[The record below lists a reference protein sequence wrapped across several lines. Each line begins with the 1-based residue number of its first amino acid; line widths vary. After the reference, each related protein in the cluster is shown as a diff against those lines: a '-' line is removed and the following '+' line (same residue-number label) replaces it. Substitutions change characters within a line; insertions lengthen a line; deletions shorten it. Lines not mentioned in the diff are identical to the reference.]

1 MFNRRMFADMRR
13 AGMGVGVSKAKL
25 AEAMLDMLLQLPTG
39 ATNLKGTV
47 VGQLGLMGQMAST
60 RDIDQAWTQA
70 KKRAAK
76 LHPEKFTLDS
86 RNSLSW
92 HDGTVKVLNKDI
104 SPGNFKK
111 LIELANAEGCN
122 VNTIV
127 SKLLGAYK
135 QNKG

>member
-1 MFNRRMFADMRR
+1 MFSRRVFADMRR

-25 AEAMLDMLLQLPTG
+25 SEAMLDMLLQLSTG
-39 ATNLKGTV
+39 ATNLKGTI
-47 VGQLGLMGQMAST
+47 VGQLGLMGQMAPS
-60 RDIDQAWTQA
+60 RDIDQAWNQA

-86 RNSLSW
+86 RNSLLW
-92 HDGTVKVLNKDI
+92 HDGTVKVLDKDI
-104 SPGNFKK
+104 SPANFKK
-111 LIELANAEGCN
+111 LNELANAEGCN

-127 SKLLGAYK
+127 SKLLRAYK